1 MSNKS
6 DRPGPGGGIFVGL
19 LLLTVG
25 AIMLLNQHFHFGNFW
40 QLWPV
45 FMIITGIH
53 SLVNNGRR
61 ALFSGILLVGM
72 GFLFL
77 GINYGLVGL
86 RMRHF
91 APLVVLI
98 IGLGFIVDAVVGRRG
113 RNDQAPTG
121 GAS

>member
-6 DRPGPGGGIFVGL
+6 DRPGRGGGVFVGL
-19 LLLTVG
+19 LILAVG
-25 AIMLLNQHFHFGNFW
+25 AIMLLNQNFHFGNAW

-45 FMIITGIH
+45 FMIIAGVH
-53 SLVNNGRR
+53 SLVSNGRR
-61 ALFSGILLVGM
+61 APFSGILLVGM
-72 GFLFL
+72 GLLFL

-113 RNDQAPTG
+113 RNEQSPTG